1 MRNMDARNKT
11 RTKRETEFDSI
22 MIDNLEILRIEACR
36 KIKHKALRSSSLESG
51 SEEYGWRLTGMPS
64 FSSSIVVSLFF
75 EGTGIGTDS

>member
-1 MRNMDARNKT
+1 MRNTDARNKT

-51 SEEYGWRLTGMPS
+51 SEEYG
-64 FSSSIVVSLFF
+64 
-75 EGTGIGTDS
+75 